1 MATKEQ
7 NLNRLD
13 ELARILGR
21 EPDISGSAAEIAQRV
36 AEWEEE
42 AEDKNQAS
50 DENER
55 HLMTYSYSTGG
66 DEMSTV
72 RVLKTLHVA
81 GKHPHD
87 DSDMEIVV
95 TGMTV
100 RVDPVNVAELVL
112 EGLVTDESY

>member
-7 NLNRLD
+7 NLKRLD

-36 AEWEEE
+36 AEWE
-42 AEDKNQAS
+42 EDKNQAS